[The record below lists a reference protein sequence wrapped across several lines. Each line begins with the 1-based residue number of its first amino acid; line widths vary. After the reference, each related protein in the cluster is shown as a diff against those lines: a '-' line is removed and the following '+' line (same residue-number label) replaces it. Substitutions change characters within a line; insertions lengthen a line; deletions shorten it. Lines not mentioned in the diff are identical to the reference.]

1 MRRLQEKSKVVLSK
15 EFEMSVFEA
24 IMLICFGAS
33 WPAAVYKTYTTKN
46 VESKSLLFMSLI
58 ILGYLA
64 GMAHKYF
71 NSFDF
76 VFWLYVANL
85 ALVLCDLVLYFRYK
99 ERPAKKIEKVVIVKA
114 GPVEEIVAEELP
126 AAE

>member
-1 MRRLQEKSKVVLSK
+1 
-15 EFEMSVFEA
+15 MSVFEA

-64 GMAHKYF
+64 GMAHKFF

-76 VFWLYVANL
+76 VFWLYVVNL
-85 ALVLCDLVLYFRYK
+85 LLVTCDLVLYFMYK
-99 ERPAKKIEKVVIVKA
+99 EKPAKHEAQIVQLKSD
-114 GPVEEIVAEELP
+114 LP

>member
-1 MRRLQEKSKVVLSK
+1 
-15 EFEMSVFEA
+15 MSVFEA

-64 GMAHKYF
+64 GMAHKF
-71 NSFDF
+71 LNSYDF

-85 ALVLCDLVLYFRYK
+85 ALVTCDLVLYFKYK
-99 ERPAKKIEKVVIVKA
+99 EKPAKAKA
-114 GPVEEIVAEELP
+114 ETVPLKADLT

>member
-1 MRRLQEKSKVVLSK
+1 
-15 EFEMSVFEA
+15 
-24 IMLICFGAS
+24 
-33 WPAAVYKTYTTKN
+33 
-46 VESKSLLFMSLI
+46 MSLI

-64 GMAHKYF
+64 GMAHKFF

-85 ALVLCDLVLYFRYK
+85 ALVMCDFVLYFKYK
-99 ERPAKKIEKVVIVKA
+99 EKPVKA
-114 GPVEEIVAEELP
+114 EAEIIPLEAELP

>member
-1 MRRLQEKSKVVLSK
+1 
-15 EFEMSVFEA
+15 MSIFEA

-64 GMAHKYF
+64 GMAHKFF

-85 ALVLCDLVLYFRYK
+85 ALVMCDFVLYFKYK
-99 ERPAKKIEKVVIVKA
+99 EKPVKRK
-114 GPVEEIVAEELP
+114 PKSFPLKQSFPRRNNIFSLV
-126 AAE
+126 